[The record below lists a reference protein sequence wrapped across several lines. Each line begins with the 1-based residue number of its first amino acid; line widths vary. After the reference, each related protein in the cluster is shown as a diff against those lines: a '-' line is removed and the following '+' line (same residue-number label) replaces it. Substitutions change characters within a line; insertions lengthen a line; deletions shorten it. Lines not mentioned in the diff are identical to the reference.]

1 MCVCVYRIIVEHA
14 RSPGS
19 RTAAS
24 FDRRPAQVDRY
35 VPAFLLTSSPVPH
48 CLCPIHTTLSVPHS
62 HHTVCAPFTPHCL
75 CPVHTML
82 SVPHSHHAACGLLH
96 VIALLIRFLSLA
108 LFMYCLLDL
117 FACRVLPYLSFFLQ
131 FFLTYLLPYLSFL

>member
-1 MCVCVYRIIVEHA
+1 MCVYRIIVEHA

-35 VPAFLLTSSPVPH
+35 VPAFLLTSSPVPR
-48 CLCPIHTTLSVPHS
+48 S
-62 HHTVCAPFTPHCL
+62 HRAVCAPFTPRCL

-82 SVPHSHHAACGLLH
+82 SVTRSHHAACGLLH
-96 VIALLIRFLSLA
+96 VIALLIRILSLA
-108 LFMYCLLDL
+108 LFMYCLLVV
-117 FACRVLPYLSFFLQ
+117 FFPIYPFFPVFPYL
-131 FFLTYLLPYLSFL
+131 LTDLSFPLRIDPLRFQAGLNLA